1 MSDQL
6 LHKITKIAED
16 HAKTLDAKGQVKA
29 ISSCLFP
36 CKSVMYFEFVFF
48 QIIELVSFIRNFL
61 ENNPL
66 CVCFDEI
73 SAVKEMMREHDEL
86 RLKQKASQVCVTF
99 KELNYFVSLRIEVPD
114 EYPRVA
120 SKCESHFI

>member
-1 MSDQL
+1 MSYVLYLFSIFVRKTDNKQLTVCFQFPEEHPTKPVFIELKTKVMSDQL

-48 QIIELVSFIRNFL
+48 F
-61 ENNPL
+61 
-66 CVCFDEI
+66 
-73 SAVKEMMREHDEL
+73 
-86 RLKQKASQVCVTF
+86 RL
-99 KELNYFVSLRIEVPD
+99 LNL
-114 EYPRVA
+114 
-120 SKCESHFI
+120 